1 MVRKT
6 NIEQIKPQ
14 IDLFK
19 KKLSKMGYKDAY
31 YILFGSWA
39 KGKQG
44 EWSDIDLCV
53 VSNIFSDNYFEES
66 TKLRILANEIDCNLE
81 PVARKPEDLND
92 KYSTLSSEIKKW
104 GIVV

>member
-1 MVRKT
+1 MARKT
-6 NIEQIKPQ
+6 DIVKIRSKIN
-14 IDLFK
+14 LFK
-19 KKLSKMGYKDAY
+19 KYLARMGYKDAH

-53 VSNIFSDNYFEES
+53 ISDKFSDNYFEES
-66 TKLRILANEIDCNLE
+66 TRLRILANEIDCSLE
-81 PVARKPEDLND
+81 PIARKPEDLND

-104 GIVV
+104 GIAV